1 MKPECQ
7 SCHWKGQTD
16 RGSHICN
23 YMFEGCHYI
32 SRHEYNRLCD
42 ELAELKKL
50 VGEEKPEL
58 KKFVDRISVFEMI
71 KW

>member
-1 MKPECQ
+1 
-7 SCHWKGQTD
+7 
-16 RGSHICN
+16 
-23 YMFEGCHYI
+23 MFEGCHYI